1 MKKTMDTI
9 TNKVII
15 GVLTLGL
22 VIVSVLSVLN
32 RNTVAPVNNVPVN
45 STNLGANGSPNMYVP
60 FLGIN
65 EVVSYYQSYDFNVA
79 TTTLCAVKSPSSTST
94 LEYFSLIVETGTST
108 ASTIDVGSSLTN
120 NTATSTALFIQSYA
134 VASGARGA
142 VILPGA
148 LPSTA
153 TSTILA
159 PSTWVVAKT
168 NGAGLGGYTYGGQ
181 CKYKFT
187 LH

>member
-22 VIVSVLSVLN
+22 VIVSVLSVLK
-32 RNTVAPVNNVPVN
+32 TDKVVPVN
-45 STNLGANGSPNMYVP
+45 SVNTSLGAPGSPNMYVP

-65 EVVSYYQSYDFNVA
+65 DVVSYYQSFDFNVA
-79 TTTLCAVKSPSSTST
+79 TTTLCAVKSPSATST
-94 LEYFSLIVETGTST
+94 LEYFSLTVDTGTST
-108 ASTIDVGSSLTN
+108 ASTIDVGTSLTN
-120 NTATSTALFIQSYA
+120 NTSTSSALFIQSYA
-134 VASGARGA
+134 VASGAQGS
-142 VILPGA
+142 VVLPGA

-168 NGAGLGGYTYGGQ
+168 NGAGVGGYTYGGQ